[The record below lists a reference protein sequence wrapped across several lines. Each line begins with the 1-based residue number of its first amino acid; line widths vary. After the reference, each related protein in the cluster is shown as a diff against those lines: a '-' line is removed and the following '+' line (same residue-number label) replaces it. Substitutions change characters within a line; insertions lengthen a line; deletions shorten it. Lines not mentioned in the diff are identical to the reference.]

1 MVAAKSLENSGF
13 QKTEKRHLTVRA
25 VAAIVRGMET
35 SSPNGLASLVPAS
48 LREGGAQAWRDLA
61 HVVRTMRGKKGLP
74 FEVRHGRTEAKAPPA
89 PKGIVTR
96 RVRVLTAE
104 LVTRDAVAITFVT
117 ADGAPL
123 GAEPGQFV
131 TVHWPHGGRVE
142 KRAYSIACAIEGSA
156 AQGRLV
162 VKAVEGGVV
171 SNALVAAAGKLES
184 LEITGPSGAFTL
196 DEAAHDHV
204 FLAGGSGITPVASML
219 LTHVP
224 RRSADRFTLVY
235 GSRSPAEAILRDE
248 LLALA
253 AAYPDRLRVVWAF
266 DSEATSF
273 AAGKAHA
280 GRLDAAAIAKL
291 VKPSSKERAAS
302 TYYVCGPAPMM
313 GAAEDVLAKAGVA
326 GARVRHERFS
336 SPGRESAVD
345 RRAEKKT
352 VALRVRMGGRS
363 LDVLGSTEQTI
374 LDAGLAAGF
383 PMPYSCAMGGCGA
396 CKVRVTAGD
405 TAMDEPNCLG
415 EAEQREGYVLACC
428 TRPLGDVAVE
438 VP

>member
-1 MVAAKSLENSGF
+1 
-13 QKTEKRHLTVRA
+13 
-25 VAAIVRGMET
+25 MET
-35 SSPNGLASLVPAS
+35 TPSNRWATLVPAS
-48 LREGGAQAWRDLA
+48 ARESGAQAWRDLA

-74 FEVRHGRTEAKAPPA
+74 FEVRHGRTEAKVPPA

-96 RVRVLTAE
+96 QVRVVTAE

-142 KRAYSIACAIEGSA
+142 KRAYSIASA
-156 AQGRLV
+156 VDGAASAGRLV
-162 VKAVEGGVV
+162 VKAVEGGLV
-171 SNALVAAAGKLES
+171 SNALVAAAANLES
-184 LEITGPSGAFTL
+184 LAITGPSGAFTL
-196 DEAAHDHV
+196 NDAAHDHV

-235 GSRSPAEAILRDE
+235 GSRSPADALLRDE

-253 AAYPDRLRVVWAF
+253 SSYPDRLRVVWAF
-266 DSEATSF
+266 DAEAATF
-273 AAGKAHA
+273 AEGKAHA
-280 GRLDAAAIAKL
+280 GRLDAATIRKL
-291 VKPSSKERAAS
+291 VKPTSKERAES
-302 TYYVCGPAPMM
+302 IYYLCGPAPMM
-313 GAAEDVLAKAGVA
+313 VAAEDVLANAGVA
-326 GARVRHERFS
+326 GARIRHERFS
-336 SPGRESAVD
+336 SPGRDHASD
-345 RRAEKKT
+345 RLEEKKT

-396 CKVRVTAGD
+396 CKVRVTAGE
-405 TAMDEPNCLG
+405 TTMDEPNCLG

-428 TRPLGDVAVE
+428 TRPLGDAAVE